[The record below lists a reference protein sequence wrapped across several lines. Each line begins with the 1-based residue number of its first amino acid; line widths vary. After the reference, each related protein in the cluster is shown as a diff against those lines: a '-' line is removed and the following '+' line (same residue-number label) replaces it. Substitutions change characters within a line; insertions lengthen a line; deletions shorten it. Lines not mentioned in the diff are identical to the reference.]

1 VTTTVKEE
9 RRATTVQQRDIAHDA
24 LASCSRRRE
33 HGVSVF
39 ARWVL
44 TAVLLGGTGA
54 TAADAQNSVPAT
66 PVESAP
72 LPAGSNDRAT
82 QALQAL
88 RAAWFAELDDLT
100 GRARALAVAD
110 DTYAFVVRPNLPYV
124 SEHYA
129 RSRLP
134 GERIDTV
141 LIIDANRKPV
151 FWRRLNDKNNR
162 GFPDAEIFLR
172 ELPPL
177 QVPDAP
183 GVPSIAGAARLAAGP
198 ALVVAMPIYPA
209 STPGNPRGWLILG
222 RTLDAAQWRRYTE
235 AAHVSADLLAPG
247 AITGPGYDGAA
258 LRNPLMP
265 FVRTEAT
272 QLRGMLAIP
281 DLDNRPLQVFSV
293 SVERPAAMAPTLTV
307 PPSTRRLPWLIF
319 AALLLTGI
327 GVWGRTRRR
336 SPAFVPAANGPS
348 HPMLRRAREPDE
360 PQVAPPPLPV
370 IAPALAPP
378 STPQPELEAVFN
390 YEAVSDAAAP
400 PAPVSEPSPPSP
412 AEEQAV
418 AEVMAPMAAGITA
431 IPRSDAASLP
441 TTAPQPQDVAPD
453 LEPLSPI
460 DPVPTR
466 PSVESTAVSGGVALD
481 FSPARARPTLSA
493 LHPAFRYQPQFDLQT
508 GRLAGAES
516 MLFFAESGTLLAA
529 TLTTIEEFEFAGLGM
544 SLLERWLR
552 EACTER
558 RFWLRQTGGEFP
570 VAVPVSAT
578 NLVDPGFL
586 PLVRRVLSE
595 YELPPRLLELEVS
608 ESTLVGGP
616 HVREVLLNARAAG
629 IAVAV
634 DRFTA
639 SSLSLQAL
647 ALLPVTKLRV
657 EQAVACGVDADGNP
671 APLFAGIVGAARGLR
686 IVVCAT
692 GVDSPE
698 VIEAIERRGCQLAQG
713 AALGA
718 PVDGEG
724 FLGIIRGSGVDTV
737 SLPTLELDDALSET
751 PQLA

>member
-1 VTTTVKEE
+1 VK
-9 RRATTVQQRDIAHDA
+9 QRGIARDA
-24 LASCSRRRE
+24 MASCPACRE
-33 HGVSVF
+33 DGISVF
-39 ARWVL
+39 ARLLL
-44 TAVLLGGTGA
+44 TVVLLGGTGA

-72 LPAGSNDRAT
+72 LQAGSNDRAT

-110 DTYAFVVRPNLPYV
+110 DTYAFVARPNLPYV
-124 SEHYA
+124 DEHYA

-134 GERIDTV
+134 EERVDTV

-177 QVPDAP
+177 EVPDAP
-183 GVPSIAGAARLAAGP
+183 GIPSIAGAARLGLGP

-209 STPGNPRGWLILG
+209 STPGSPRGWLILG
-222 RTLDAAQWRRYTE
+222 RALDAAQWRRYTE
-235 AAHVSADLLAPG
+235 ASHVSADLLDPG

-258 LRNPLMP
+258 LRNPLTP
-265 FVRTEAT
+265 IVRTEAT
-272 QLRGMLAIP
+272 QLRGLLAVP
-281 DLDNRPLQVFSV
+281 DFDNRPLRVFSV
-293 SVERPAAMAPTLTV
+293 SVERTAAVVPTLPV

-336 SPAFVPAANGPS
+336 APAFVPAINGPS
-348 HPMLRRAREPDE
+348 HRVLQRPRELDE
-360 PQVAPPPLPV
+360 PRAAPSTLPV
-370 IAPALAPP
+370 IAPALPLPP
-378 STPQPELEAVFN
+378 TPQPELEAVFN

-400 PAPVSEPSPPSP
+400 LAPVSDPSPPSP
-412 AEEQAV
+412 ALESGQPI
-418 AEVMAPMAAGITA
+418 AEVMMPMAEGMMPT
-431 IPRSDAASLP
+431 PLSDAPVLP
-441 TTAPQPQDVAPD
+441 GTAQQPQGVAPD
-453 LEPLSPI
+453 LEPLPPI
-460 DPVPTR
+460 EPVPTS
-466 PSVESTAVSGGVALD
+466 PSVEPTEASGEAA
-481 FSPARARPTLSA
+481 PARARPTLAA

-529 TLTTIEEFEFAGLGM
+529 TPATIEEIEFTGLGM

-570 VAVPVSAT
+570 VAVPVSAAT
-578 NLVDPGFL
+578 LVDPAFL
-586 PLVRRVLSE
+586 PLVRRVLTE

-608 ESTLVGGP
+608 ESTLVGGQN
-616 HVREVLLNARAAG
+616 VREALLNARAAG

-713 AALGA
+713 TALGA

-724 FLGIIRGSGVDTV
+724 FLAIIRGSGVDTV